1 MKKIKMIVGAL
12 AITSLFVGCEEKTER
27 ASFEEGLKALGIP
40 TAEEVQNQQETN
52 KTTIKG
58 ISDPYWLPY
67 ETTEEVEDEPYHTPD
82 TITEEVDNE
91 PYYTPDTTTEEV
103 DNEPYYTPDTTT
115 EEVTEVQEQIVEK
128 VERFIEDEYNIALED
143 LVYLND
149 IVLGDGKTVHV
160 FVNLRAYGENNVV
173 DLYFKTLDGFEI
185 GQISYNGGY
194 AIYNGSAN
202 TVYVD
207 LNEMNKLSDPLM
219 SIKTTADMKYN
230 PALQEWE
237 EKKAKQHFTPI
248 NQP

>member
-12 AITSLFVGCEEKTER
+12 AIASLFVGCEEKTER
-27 ASFEEGLKALGIP
+27 ASFEDGLKALGIP
-40 TAEEVQNQQETN
+40 TAEEVQNKYQQETD

-58 ISDPYWLPY
+58 LSDPYWLPY

-82 TITEEVDNE
+82 TTTKEVEDE
-91 PYYTPDTTTEEV
+91 PYCVPDA
-103 DNEPYYTPDTTT
+103 TT

-128 VERFIEDEYNIALED
+128 VERFIEDEYNVALED

-149 IVLGDGKTVHV
+149 IVLGDGKAVHV
-160 FVNLRAYGENNVV
+160 FVNLRAYGENNVI

-194 AIYNGSAN
+194 AIYYGSTN

-219 SIKTTADMKYN
+219 SVKTTADMKYN
-230 PALQEWE
+230 PALKEWE
-237 EKKAKQHFTPI
+237 ERKARRNSMQ
-248 NQP
+248 N

>member
-12 AITSLFVGCEEKTER
+12 AITSLFVGCEKKTER

-58 ISDPYWLPY
+58 LSDPYWLPY

-82 TITEEVDNE
+82 T
-91 PYYTPDTTTEEV
+91 TTEK
-103 DNEPYYTPDTTT
+103 
-115 EEVTEVQEQIVEK
+115 VTEVQEQIVEK
-128 VERFIEDEYNIALED
+128 VERFIEDEYNVALED

-160 FVNLRAYGENNVV
+160 FVNLRAYGENNIV

-194 AIYNGSAN
+194 AIYYGSTN

-219 SIKTTADMKYN
+219 SIKTTADIKYN

>member
-1 MKKIKMIVGAL
+1 MKKIKMIVGTL
-12 AITSLFVGCEEKTER
+12 AIASLFVGCEEKTER
-27 ASFEEGLKALGIP
+27 ASFEDGLKALGIP
-40 TAEEVQNQQETN
+40 TAEEVQNKYQQ
-52 KTTIKG
+52 KTDKTAIKG
-58 ISDPYWLPY
+58 LSDPYWLPY
-67 ETTEEVEDEPYHTPD
+67 ETTEEVEDEPYC
-82 TITEEVDNE
+82 V
-91 PYYTPDTTTEEV
+91 PDTTTEEV
-103 DNEPYYTPDTTT
+103 EDESYWTPDTTT
-115 EEVTEVQEQIVEK
+115 EEVTEVQEQIVNK
-128 VERFIEDEYNIALED
+128 VERFIEDEYNVALED

-149 IVLGDGKTVHV
+149 IVLGDGKAVHV
-160 FVNLRAYGENNVV
+160 FVNLRAYGENNVI

-194 AIYNGSAN
+194 AIYYGSTN

>member
-1 MKKIKMIVGAL
+1 MKKIKMIVGTL
-12 AITSLFVGCEEKTER
+12 AIASLFVGCEEKTER

-40 TAEEVQNQQETN
+40 TAEEVQNQQETD

-67 ETTEEVEDEPYHTPD
+67 ETTEEVKSEPYHTQ
-82 TITEEVDNE
+82 
-91 PYYTPDTTTEEV
+91 
-103 DNEPYYTPDTTT
+103 DTTT

-128 VERFIEDEYNIALED
+128 VERFIEDEYNVALED

-149 IVLGDGKTVHV
+149 IVLGDGKAVHV
-160 FVNLRAYGENNVV
+160 FVNLRAYGENNVI

-194 AIYNGSAN
+194 AIYYGSTK

-207 LNEMNKLSDPLM
+207 L
-219 SIKTTADMKYN
+219 
-230 PALQEWE
+230 
-237 EKKAKQHFTPI
+237 
-248 NQP
+248 

>member
-12 AITSLFVGCEEKTER
+12 AIASLFVGCEEKTER
-27 ASFEEGLKALGIP
+27 TSFEDGLKALGIP
-40 TAEEVQNQQETN
+40 TAEEVQNKYQQETD

-58 ISDPYWLPY
+58 LSDPYWLPY
-67 ETTEEVEDEPYHTPD
+67 ETTEEVEDEPYCA
-82 TITEEVDNE
+82 
-91 PYYTPDTTTEEV
+91 PDTTTEEV
-103 DNEPYYTPDTTT
+103 EDEPYYVPDTTT
-115 EEVTEVQEQIVEK
+115 EEVVEVPKQIVEK
-128 VERFIEDEYNIALED
+128 VERFIEDEYNVALED

-160 FVNLRAYGENNVV
+160 FVNLRAYGESNMI

-194 AIYNGSAN
+194 AIYNGSAS

>member
-1 MKKIKMIVGAL
+1 MKKIKMIVGTL
-12 AITSLFVGCEEKTER
+12 AIASLFVGCEEKTER

-40 TAEEVQNQQETN
+40 TAEEVQNQHQQETD

-58 ISDPYWLPY
+58 LSDPYWLPY
-67 ETTEEVEDEPYHTPD
+67 ETTEEVEDEPY
-82 TITEEVDNE
+82 
-91 PYYTPDTTTEEV
+91 YTPDTTTKEAK
-103 DNEPYYTPDTTT
+103 DEPYRVPDTTT

-128 VERFIEDEYNIALED
+128 VERFIEDEYNVSLED

-160 FVNLRAYGENNVV
+160 FANLRAYGENNVI

-194 AIYNGSAN
+194 AIYYGSTN

-219 SIKTTADMKYN
+219 SVKTTADMKYN
-230 PALQEWE
+230 PALKEWE
-237 EKKAKQHFTPI
+237 ERKARRNSMQ
-248 NQP
+248 N

>member
-1 MKKIKMIVGAL
+1 MKKIKMIVGTL
-12 AITSLFVGCEEKTER
+12 AIASLFVGCEEKTER

-40 TAEEVQNQQETN
+40 TAEEVQNQHQQETD

-58 ISDPYWLPY
+58 LSDPYWLPY
-67 ETTEEVEDEPYHTPD
+67 ETTEEVEDEPY
-82 TITEEVDNE
+82 
-91 PYYTPDTTTEEV
+91 YTPDTTTKEV
-103 DNEPYYTPDTTT
+103 KDEPYRIPDTTT

-160 FVNLRAYGENNVV
+160 FVNLRVYGENNVV

-194 AIYNGSAN
+194 AIYYGSTN

-219 SIKTTADMKYN
+219 SVKTAADIKYN

>member
-1 MKKIKMIVGAL
+1 MKKIKMIVGTL
-12 AITSLFVGCEEKTER
+12 AIASLFVGCEEKTER

-40 TAEEVQNQQETN
+40 TAEEVQNQHQQETD

-58 ISDPYWLPY
+58 LSDPYWLPY
-67 ETTEEVEDEPYHTPD
+67 ETTEEVEDEPYHA
-82 TITEEVDNE
+82 
-91 PYYTPDTTTEEV
+91 PDTTTEEV
-103 DNEPYYTPDTTT
+103 DNEPYRVPDTTT

-128 VERFIEDEYNIALED
+128 VERFIEDEYNVALED

-149 IVLGDGKTVHV
+149 IILGDGKAVHV
-160 FVNLRAYGENNVV
+160 FVNLRAYGENNVI

-194 AIYNGSAN
+194 AIYYGSTN

-219 SIKTTADMKYN
+219 SVKTTADMKYN
-230 PALQEWE
+230 PALKEWE
-237 EKKAKQHFTPI
+237 ERKARRNSMQ
-248 NQP
+248 N

>member
-12 AITSLFVGCEEKTER
+12 AIASLFVGCEEKTER

-40 TAEEVQNQQETN
+40 TAEEVQNQHQQETD

-58 ISDPYWLPY
+58 LSDPYWLPY
-67 ETTEEVEDEPYHTPD
+67 ETTEEVEDEPYHA
-82 TITEEVDNE
+82 
-91 PYYTPDTTTEEV
+91 PDTTTEEV
-103 DNEPYYTPDTTT
+103 DNEPYHVPDTTT

-128 VERFIEDEYNIALED
+128 VERFIEDEYNVALED

-149 IVLGDGKTVHV
+149 IVLGDGKAVHV
-160 FVNLRAYGENNVV
+160 FVNLRAYGENNVI

-194 AIYNGSAN
+194 AIYYGSTN

-219 SIKTTADMKYN
+219 SVKTTADMKYN
-230 PALQEWE
+230 PALKEWE
-237 EKKAKQHFTPI
+237 ERKARRNSMQ
-248 NQP
+248 N

>member
-12 AITSLFVGCEEKTER
+12 AIASLFVGCEEKTER
-27 ASFEEGLKALGIP
+27 ASFEDGLKALGIP
-40 TAEEVQNQQETN
+40 TAEEVQNKYQQKTD

-58 ISDPYWLPY
+58 LSDPYWLPY
-67 ETTEEVEDEPYHTPD
+67 ETTEEVEDEPYY
-82 TITEEVDNE
+82 V
-91 PYYTPDTTTEEV
+91 PDTTTEEV
-103 DNEPYYTPDTTT
+103 V
-115 EEVTEVQEQIVEK
+115 EVPKQIVEK
-128 VERFIEDEYNIALED
+128 VERFIEDEYNVSLED

-160 FVNLRAYGENNVV
+160 FANLRAYGENNVI

-194 AIYNGSAN
+194 AIYYGSTN
-202 TVYVD
+202 TIYVD

-230 PALQEWE
+230 PALKEWE
-237 EKKAKQHFTPI
+237 ERKARRNSMQ
-248 NQP
+248 N

>member
-1 MKKIKMIVGAL
+1 MIVGAL
-12 AITSLFVGCEEKTER
+12 AIASLFVGCDEKVER

-40 TAEEVQNQQETN
+40 TAEEVQNQHQQETD

-58 ISDPYWLPY
+58 LSDPYWLPY
-67 ETTEEVEDEPYHTPD
+67 ETTEEVEDEPH
-82 TITEEVDNE
+82 
-91 PYYTPDTTTEEV
+91 YTPDTTTEEV
-103 DNEPYYTPDTTT
+103 KDEPYRVPDTTT

-128 VERFIEDEYNIALED
+128 VERFIEDEYNVALED

-149 IVLGDGKTVHV
+149 IVLGDGKAVHV
-160 FVNLRAYGENNVV
+160 FVNLRAYGENNVI

-194 AIYNGSAN
+194 AIYYGSTN

-219 SIKTTADMKYN
+219 SVKTTADMKYN
-230 PALQEWE
+230 PALKEWE
-237 EKKAKQHFTPI
+237 ERKARRNSMQ
-248 NQP
+248 N

>member
-12 AITSLFVGCEEKTER
+12 AITSLFVGCDEKTER
-27 ASFEEGLKALGIP
+27 ASFEEGLKALDIP
-40 TAEEVQNQQETN
+40 TAEEVRNQQETN

-58 ISDPYWLPY
+58 LSDPYWLPY
-67 ETTEEVEDEPYHTPD
+67 ETTEEVEDKPYHTPD
-82 TITEEVDNE
+82 TTNEEVVDE
-91 PYYTPDTTTEEV
+91 PYYTSA
-103 DNEPYYTPDTTT
+103 TTT

-160 FVNLRAYGENNVV
+160 FVNLRAYGENNMI

-194 AIYNGSAN
+194 AIYYGSTN

-219 SIKTTADMKYN
+219 SVKTTADMKYN
-230 PALQEWE
+230 PALKEWE
-237 EKKAKQHFTPI
+237 ERKARRNSMQ
-248 NQP
+248 N

>member
-12 AITSLFVGCEEKTER
+12 AIASLFVGCEEKTER

-40 TAEEVQNQQETN
+40 TAEEVQNQHQQETD

-58 ISDPYWLPY
+58 LSDPYWLPY

-82 TITEEVDNE
+82 T
-91 PYYTPDTTTEEV
+91 TTEEV
-103 DNEPYYTPDTTT
+103 KDEPYRVPDTTT

-128 VERFIEDEYNIALED
+128 VERFIEDEYNVALED

-149 IVLGDGKTVHV
+149 IVLGDGKAVHV
-160 FVNLRAYGENNVV
+160 FVNLRAYGENNVI

-194 AIYNGSAN
+194 AIYYGSTN

-230 PALQEWE
+230 PALKEWE
-237 EKKAKQHFTPI
+237 ERKARRNSMQ
-248 NQP
+248 N

>member
-12 AITSLFVGCEEKTER
+12 AIASLFVGCDEKVER
-27 ASFEEGLKALGIP
+27 ASFEDGLKALGIP

-67 ETTEEVEDEPYHTPD
+67 ETTEEVEDKPYHTPD
-82 TITEEVDNE
+82 TATEEVVDE

-103 DNEPYYTPDTTT
+103 V
-115 EEVTEVQEQIVEK
+115 EVPKQIIEK
-128 VERFIEDEYNIALED
+128 VERFIEDEYNVSLED

-149 IVLGDGKTVHV
+149 IVLGDGKAVHV
-160 FVNLRAYGENNVV
+160 FVNLRAYGESNVI

-230 PALQEWE
+230 PALKEWE
-237 EKKAKQHFTPI
+237 ERKARRNSMQ
-248 NQP
+248 N

>member
-1 MKKIKMIVGAL
+1 MKKIKMIVGTL
-12 AITSLFVGCEEKTER
+12 AITSIFVGCEEKTER

-58 ISDPYWLPY
+58 LSDPYWLPY
-67 ETTEEVEDEPYHTPD
+67 ETTEEVEDEPYH
-82 TITEEVDNE
+82 
-91 PYYTPDTTTEEV
+91 
-103 DNEPYYTPDTTT
+103 TPDTTT

-219 SIKTTADMKYN
+219 SIKTTADIKYN

>member
-12 AITSLFVGCEEKTER
+12 AIASLFVGCDEKVER
-27 ASFEEGLKALGIP
+27 ASFEDGLKALGIP
-40 TAEEVQNQQETN
+40 TAEEVQNKCQQETD

-58 ISDPYWLPY
+58 LSDPYWLPY
-67 ETTEEVEDEPYHTPD
+67 ETTEEVEDKPYHTPD
-82 TITEEVDNE
+82 TTTEEVVDE

-103 DNEPYYTPDTTT
+103 V
-115 EEVTEVQEQIVEK
+115 EVPKQIVEK

-149 IVLGDGKTVHV
+149 IVLEDGKTVHV
-160 FVNLRAYGENNVV
+160 FINLRAYGESNMI

-194 AIYNGSAN
+194 AIYYGSTN

-219 SIKTTADMKYN
+219 SVKTTADMKYN
-230 PALQEWE
+230 PALKEWE
-237 EKKAKQHFTPI
+237 ERKARRNSMQ
-248 NQP
+248 N

>member
-1 MKKIKMIVGAL
+1 MKKIKMIVGTL
-12 AITSLFVGCEEKTER
+12 AIASLFVGCDEKVER
-27 ASFEEGLKALGIP
+27 ASFEDGLKALGIP
-40 TAEEVQNQQETN
+40 TAEEVQNKCQQETD

-67 ETTEEVEDEPYHTPD
+67 ETTEEVEDEPYHTP
-82 TITEEVDNE
+82 N
-91 PYYTPDTTTEEV
+91 TTTEEV
-103 DNEPYYTPDTTT
+103 DSEPYYTQDTTT

-149 IVLGDGKTVHV
+149 IVLGDGKAVHV
-160 FVNLRAYGENNVV
+160 FVNLRAYGENNVI

-194 AIYNGSAN
+194 AIYYGSTN

-219 SIKTTADMKYN
+219 SVKTTADMKYN
-230 PALQEWE
+230 PALKEWE
-237 EKKAKQHFTPI
+237 ERKARRNSMQ
-248 NQP
+248 N

>member
-12 AITSLFVGCEEKTER
+12 AIASLFVGCEEKTER

-40 TAEEVQNQQETN
+40 TAEEVQNQHQQETD

-58 ISDPYWLPY
+58 LSDPYWLPY
-67 ETTEEVEDEPYHTPD
+67 ETTEEVED
-82 TITEEVDNE
+82 
-91 PYYTPDTTTEEV
+91 
-103 DNEPYYTPDTTT
+103 EPYYTPDTTT

-128 VERFIEDEYNIALED
+128 VERFIEDEYNVALED

-160 FVNLRAYGENNVV
+160 FVNLRAYGENNVI

-194 AIYNGSAN
+194 AIYYGSTN

-219 SIKTTADMKYN
+219 SVKTTADMKYN
-230 PALQEWE
+230 PALKEWE
-237 EKKAKQHFTPI
+237 ERKARRNSMQ
-248 NQP
+248 N

>member
-12 AITSLFVGCEEKTER
+12 AITSLFVGCDEKTER

-67 ETTEEVEDEPYHTPD
+67 ETTEEVEDEPYH
-82 TITEEVDNE
+82 
-91 PYYTPDTTTEEV
+91 
-103 DNEPYYTPDTTT
+103 TPDTTT

-194 AIYNGSAN
+194 AIYYGSTN

-219 SIKTTADMKYN
+219 SIKTTADIKYN

>member
-12 AITSLFVGCEEKTER
+12 AIASLFVGCEEKTER

-40 TAEEVQNQQETN
+40 TAEEVQNQHQQETD

-58 ISDPYWLPY
+58 LSDPYWLPY
-67 ETTEEVEDEPYHTPD
+67 ETTEEVEDEPY
-82 TITEEVDNE
+82 
-91 PYYTPDTTTEEV
+91 YTPDTTTKEV
-103 DNEPYYTPDTTT
+103 KDEPYRVPDTTT

-128 VERFIEDEYNIALED
+128 VERFIEDEYNVALED

-149 IVLGDGKTVHV
+149 IVLGDGKAVHV
-160 FVNLRAYGENNVV
+160 FVNLRAYGENNVI

-194 AIYNGSAN
+194 AIYYGSTN

-219 SIKTTADMKYN
+219 SVKTTADMKYN
-230 PALQEWE
+230 PALKEWE
-237 EKKAKQHFTPI
+237 ERKARRNSMQ
-248 NQP
+248 N

>member
-1 MKKIKMIVGAL
+1 MKKIKMIVGTL
-12 AITSLFVGCEEKTER
+12 AIASLFVGCEEKTER
-27 ASFEEGLKALGIP
+27 TSFEDGLKALGIP
-40 TAEEVQNQQETN
+40 TAEEVQNKYQQETD

-58 ISDPYWLPY
+58 LSDPYWLPY
-67 ETTEEVEDEPYHTPD
+67 ETTEEVEDEPYCA
-82 TITEEVDNE
+82 
-91 PYYTPDTTTEEV
+91 PDTTTEEV
-103 DNEPYYTPDTTT
+103 EDEPYYVPDTTT
-115 EEVTEVQEQIVEK
+115 EEVVEVPKQIVEK
-128 VERFIEDEYNIALED
+128 VERFIEDEYNVALED

-202 TVYVD
+202 TIYVD

-219 SIKTTADMKYN
+219 NIKTTADMKYN

>member
-1 MKKIKMIVGAL
+1 MKKIKMIVGTL
-12 AITSLFVGCEEKTER
+12 AIASLFVGCDEKVER
-27 ASFEEGLKALGIP
+27 ASFEDGLKALGIP
-40 TAEEVQNQQETN
+40 TAEEVQNKYQQETD

-58 ISDPYWLPY
+58 LSDPYWLPY
-67 ETTEEVEDEPYHTPD
+67 ETTEEVEDEPY
-82 TITEEVDNE
+82 
-91 PYYTPDTTTEEV
+91 YTPDTTTKEAK
-103 DNEPYYTPDTTT
+103 DEPYRVPDTTT

-160 FVNLRAYGENNVV
+160 FVNLRAYGENNMI

-194 AIYNGSAN
+194 AIYYGSTN

-230 PALQEWE
+230 PALKEWE
-237 EKKAKQHFTPI
+237 ERKARRNSMQ
-248 NQP
+248 N

>member
-12 AITSLFVGCEEKTER
+12 AIASLFVGCEEKTER

-40 TAEEVQNQQETN
+40 TAEEVQNQHQQETD

-58 ISDPYWLPY
+58 LSDPYWLPY
-67 ETTEEVEDEPYHTPD
+67 ETTEEVEDEPY
-82 TITEEVDNE
+82 
-91 PYYTPDTTTEEV
+91 YTPDTTTKEV
-103 DNEPYYTPDTTT
+103 KDEPYRIPDTTT

-128 VERFIEDEYNIALED
+128 VERFIEDEYNVALED

-149 IVLGDGKTVHV
+149 IVLGDGKAVHV
-160 FVNLRAYGENNVV
+160 FVNLRAYGENNVI

-194 AIYNGSAN
+194 AIYYGSTN

-230 PALQEWE
+230 PALKEWE
-237 EKKAKQHFTPI
+237 ERKARRNSMQ
-248 NQP
+248 N

>member
-58 ISDPYWLPY
+58 LSDPYWLPY
-67 ETTEEVEDEPYHTPD
+67 ETTEEVEDEPYH
-82 TITEEVDNE
+82 
-91 PYYTPDTTTEEV
+91 
-103 DNEPYYTPDTTT
+103 TPDTTT

>member
-12 AITSLFVGCEEKTER
+12 AIASLFVGCEEKTER

-40 TAEEVQNQQETN
+40 TAEEVQNKCQQETD

-58 ISDPYWLPY
+58 LSDPYWLPY
-67 ETTEEVEDEPYHTPD
+67 ETTEEVEDEPYHA
-82 TITEEVDNE
+82 
-91 PYYTPDTTTEEV
+91 PDTTTEEV
-103 DNEPYYTPDTTT
+103 NNKPYHAPDTTT

-128 VERFIEDEYNIALED
+128 VERFIEDEYNVALED

-149 IVLGDGKTVHV
+149 IVLGDGKAVHV

-194 AIYNGSAN
+194 AIYYGSTN

-219 SIKTTADMKYN
+219 SVKTTADMKYN
-230 PALQEWE
+230 PALKEWE
-237 EKKAKQHFTPI
+237 ERKARRNSMQ
-248 NQP
+248 N

>member
-12 AITSLFVGCEEKTER
+12 AIASLFVGCDEKVER
-27 ASFEEGLKALGIP
+27 ASFEDGLKALGIP
-40 TAEEVQNQQETN
+40 TAEEVQNKCQQETD

-58 ISDPYWLPY
+58 LNDPYWLPY
-67 ETTEEVEDEPYHTPD
+67 ETTEEVEDKPYHTPD
-82 TITEEVDNE
+82 TTTEEVVDE

-103 DNEPYYTPDTTT
+103 V
-115 EEVTEVQEQIVEK
+115 EVPKQIVEK

-160 FVNLRAYGENNVV
+160 FVNLRAYGESNMI

-194 AIYNGSAN
+194 AIYYGSTN

-219 SIKTTADMKYN
+219 SVKTTADMKYN
-230 PALQEWE
+230 PALKEWE
-237 EKKAKQHFTPI
+237 ERKARRNSMQ
-248 NQP
+248 N